1 MAKLSL
7 EPLEQK
13 LEKKNRAE
21 NGNTATRA
29 PLSKLLLES
38 SRFECGEEA
47 LTVVAMMAVDSFFY
61 TPPGK
66 KEEAAQV
73 FFVKQKCCQTV

>member
-1 MAKLSL
+1 MATLPL
-7 EPLEQK
+7 EP
-13 LEKKNRAE
+13 
-21 NGNTATRA
+21 